1 MTPVQDFQQNQLQQ
15 LLVQK
20 SRWAQHLAARSKLR
34 LSWALPA
41 ILCTMLTAAV
51 LADTS
56 VEAWRTSPF
65 HGVPNAATGL
75 PIPCRCRYQG
85 RDVVLGTRVCMNMPN
100 GTVMARCDLLLNNTT
115 WVPTDVPCNL
125 NSRNQ
130 FSPVPAVATNG
141 ISG

>member
-1 MTPVQDFQQNQLQQ
+1 MTPVQELQQLNVRQ

-20 SRWAQHLAARSKLR
+20 SRWAQHTAARAKPR

-41 ILCTMLTAAV
+41 ILCTMLAAAV
-51 LADTS
+51 LADTG

-85 RDVVLGTRVCMNMPN
+85 RDVTLGTQVCMNMPN
-100 GTVMARCDLLLNNTT
+100 GTVMARCDLAQNNTT

-130 FSPVPAVATNG
+130 FSPVPTTNG
-141 ISG
+141 TNG